1 MPVEMG
7 GGLHRRNFIP
17 KVAVGHAIERPN
29 IYHSRLCENFGV
41 MLLRQ
46 VKVVLVERVLGAV
59 AATHH
64 AAAAGHAGRPLR
76 AFSAEIWIRKRLATR
91 LVFRRLEDSDIRP
104 VERVSDSCSLG
115 NLLQPMVR
123 RSKDLVLRDPP

>member
-1 MPVEMG
+1 MPVETG
-7 GGLHRRNFIP
+7 GGLHRGNFISTAAIRP
-17 KVAVGHAIERPN
+17 SIERLN
-29 IYHSRLCENFGV
+29 VHHSRLRENFGA

-64 AAAAGHAGRPLR
+64 AATAGHAGRPLR
-76 AFSAEIWIRKRLATR
+76 PFSAEIWIRKRLATR
-91 LVFRRLEDSDIRP
+91 LAFRRLEDSDIRP

-115 NLLQPMVR
+115 N
-123 RSKDLVLRDPP
+123 